1 MTILRAVMQKLLL
14 KKTTAS
20 ANKRWLIS
28 ADQDQA
34 YAALTQLQESR
45 QLLEVI
51 PAGANRSYQS
61 MIIAIDVERNLVW
74 LDDLFPNQHILET
87 GDEITVRHH
96 RNGEVLSFTTP
107 VIAWGSSFGASGLAV
122 ILPEEADYKPRRA
135 TPRCDL
141 ANHTP
146 ISAKI
151 RLLGQEACFGT
162 VKDISYAGMCV
173 LVPGNLLGQLHQG
186 AVMPA
191 CEVHLGKEL
200 YIHCRAR
207 IKSFRL
213 CREPYRATRISVEFI
228 DLAPRRSA
236 QLQQFVD
243 RLTHP
248 EHLALQA
255 A

>member
-1 MTILRAVMQKLLL
+1 MTILRAVMQKLSL

-20 ANKRWLIS
+20 ANRFSQAS
-28 ADQDQA
+28 ADQENS
-34 YAALTQLQESR
+34 YAALVQLQESR

-51 PAGANRSYQS
+51 PAGATRSYQS

-96 RNGEVLSFTTP
+96 RNGEVLTFTTP

-122 ILPEEADYKPRRA
+122 ILPEEAEYKPRRES
-135 TPRCDL
+135 PRCDL
-141 ANHTP
+141 SNHTP

-162 VKDISYAGMCV
+162 VKDISYAGLCV
-173 LVPGNLLGQLHQG
+173 MVPGNLLSQLHQG
-186 AVMPA
+186 AIMPV
-191 CEVHLGKEL
+191 CEVHLAKEL

-213 CREPYRATRISVEFI
+213 CREPYRATRISIEFI

-248 EHLALQA
+248 EHLALHA

>member
-1 MTILRAVMQKLLL
+1 MTILRAVMQKLSL
-14 KKTTAS
+14 KKNTAP
-20 ANKRWLIS
+20 
-28 ADQDQA
+28 ADQRSPNAADLNSS
-34 YAALTQLQESR
+34 YAALVQLQESR

-51 PAGANRSYQS
+51 PAGATRSYQS
-61 MIIAIDVERNLVW
+61 MIVAIDAERHLVW

-96 RNGEVLSFTTP
+96 RNGEVLTFTTP

-122 ILPEEADYKPRRA
+122 ILPEEAEYKPRRA

-141 ANHTP
+141 SNHTP

-162 VKDISYAGMCV
+162 VKDISYAGLCV
-173 LVPGNLLGQLHQG
+173 MVPGNLLGQLHQG
-186 AVMPA
+186 AIMPA

-200 YIHCRAR
+200 YLHCRAR

-213 CREPYRATRISVEFI
+213 CREPYRATRISIEFI

-248 EHLALQA
+248 EHLALHA